1 MAINTTWK
9 VEIGTVASPVNF
21 TSRVMSMNI
30 RQSVDVNVIGRGVC
44 VITLLNQDGALTPG
58 GGGTYSSTD
67 WFAQGVYVNAS
78 TDTGGAATSTDVFD
92 GIVVDFDLQ
101 DDGVFSTVTI
111 TALDMLTVGGKS
123 PGPSL
128 LSVAS
133 VDYSTALQVAISNSP
148 FAGVTLY
155 LPLLGGS
162 SFTTVGTKVGGNS
175 TFNIKSDVALS
186 WNSLADVWQSSLVPS
201 GNDVVW
207 ATTISTIATNP
218 QYNFAFCPD
227 TNSRTTETRNDFEFD
242 PPATLSGSKL
252 PFDDNAFTQQFNND
266 TLITQAI
273 IDANYTGSTA
283 VTATNS
289 NVTAYGN
296 RTVQYTDTLLV
307 DSTATTNMA
316 TKLVNRY
323 GVSRFNP
330 VSLRL
335 TASMVKTK
343 AADAAESK
351 WRALL
356 GISTAHWQKAK
367 ITWTGSGA
375 ASQTA
380 LCMLKGRNIN
390 VTPSDTIVTLEFGNW
405 YDNHGF
411 ILDEDELDYGRLG

>member
-9 VEIGTVASPVNF
+9 VEIGTIASPVDF

-30 RQSVDVNVIGRGVC
+30 NQSVDVNVIGRGVC
-44 VITLLNQDGALTPG
+44 VITLLNKDGALTPG

-128 LSVAS
+128 VSVAS
-133 VDYSTALQVAISNSP
+133 VDYSTALQTAISNSTY
-148 FAGVTLY
+148 AGVTLY
-155 LPLLGGS
+155 LPLLSGS
-162 SFTTVGTKVGGNS
+162 SFTTAGTQVGGNS

-201 GNDVVW
+201 GNDTVW
-207 ATTISTIATNP
+207 ATTITTLGTNP
-218 QYNFAFCPD
+218 IYAYNYNPD
-227 TNSRTTETRNDFEFD
+227 TNTRGTSTRVDFEFN
-242 PPATLSGSKL
+242 PPASLSGSKL
-252 PFDDNAFTQQFNND
+252 PFDDNEFQQAFNND
-266 TLITQAI
+266 TLITQAT

-283 VTATNS
+283 VTVNSS
-289 NVTAYGN
+289 NVTSYGN
-296 RTVQYTDTLLV
+296 RTIAFTDTLLEN
-307 DSTATTNMA
+307 STATTNMA

-323 GVSRFNP
+323 GTSRFNP
-330 VSLRL
+330 VTICLS
-335 TASMVKTK
+335 ASMVKTR
-343 AADAAESK
+343 AADAAETK
-351 WRALL
+351 WRSLL
-356 GISTAHWQKAK
+356 GISTYPWQKAT

-375 ASQTA
+375 TSQTA
-380 LCMLKGRNIN
+380 YCVTKARSIN
-390 VTPSDTIVTLEFGNW
+390 VTPSDTIVTLELGNW
-405 YDNHGF
+405 WDNHGF
-411 ILDEDELDYGRLG
+411 ILDEDLLDYGRLG